1 MQSLKTM
8 YFHVRP
14 LLIAAAISLIL
25 AACNDHALDFRNA
38 KFVNGKIYAAETDA
52 PYSGKLVNVPSGL
65 LLPPQVGFNKDV
77 TNREIALQPLPP
89 RPTHATGFIGFLTT
103 ADIQAAVLCDARVS
117 NGYVEGNATC
127 KARGT
132 DDVRL
137 EMAFKDSR
145 LNGKLIAYAPE
156 TERRAL
162 AQVAF
167 KDGELDNWI
176 KEVLNRAE
184 DLFGEKTGQRTL
196 YAMFVNGRLDG
207 EVMKYTPDGKQLIYK
222 GLYAFGQPTD
232 TERTY
237 DPKTG
242 RLTGQA
248 EYLNGKLHGIVRRWN
263 PDGKLVYERDYQDGQ
278 LIATSEAVQACIVSQ
293 LVSREKASSG
303 LSRATLP
310 MDEWDATCKE
320 APRATPDRHPGFQ
333 GRRLAETP
341 GTP

>member
-8 YFHVRP
+8 NHVRP
-14 LLIAAAISLIL
+14 LLVAAAIAPIL
-25 AACNDHALDFRNA
+25 SACDDHALDFRN
-38 KFVNGKIYAAETDA
+38 VRSIDGKIYAAEADE

-65 LLPPQVGFNKDV
+65 LLKPLVGFNKV
-77 TNREIALQPLPP
+77 MTNLEIALRPLPP
-89 RPTHATGFIGFLTT
+89 GFMHAAGFRGFLAG
-103 ADIQAAVLCDARVS
+103 ADIQAAILCDARVS
-117 NGYVEGNATC
+117 NGYVDGNATC

-132 DDVRL
+132 NDVQL
-137 EMAFKDSR
+137 EMTFKNGR
-145 LNGKLIAYAPE
+145 LNGKLIAYAPK

-176 KEVLNRAE
+176 KEVLNRAK
-184 DLFGEKTGQRTL
+184 DLFDEKTGQRTL

-207 EVMKYTPDGKQLIYK
+207 EVMKYTPDGKQLIYI
-222 GLYAFGQPTD
+222 GLYAFGQPTG

-242 RLTGQA
+242 WLTGQA
-248 EYLNGKLHGIVRRWN
+248 EYVNGKLHGTVRRWT
-263 PDGKLVYERDYQDGQ
+263 DGKLVYERDYQDGQ
-278 LIATSEAVQACIVSQ
+278 LIATSEAVQACIVRQ
-293 LVSREKASSG
+293 LVSQEKASSE

-310 MDEWDATCKE
+310 MDEWDAACKE
-320 APRATPDRHPGFQ
+320 APRTTPDRHPGFQ

>member
-1 MQSLKTM
+1 ML
-8 YFHVRP
+8 HVRP
-14 LLIAAAISLIL
+14 LLIAAAISPIL
-25 AACNDHALDFRNA
+25 AACNDHTLDFRNA
-38 KFVNGKIYAAETDA
+38 KSINGKIHAAETDA
-52 PYSGKLVNVPSGL
+52 PYSGKLVNVPSCL
-65 LLPPQVGFNKDV
+65 LLTPQVDFNKDV

-89 RPTHATGFIGFLTT
+89 CFMHATGFRGFLP
-103 ADIQAAVLCDARVS
+103 ASDIQAAVLCDARVS

-137 EMAFKDSR
+137 EMAFKDGR

-156 TERRAL
+156 TQRRAL

-176 KEVLNRAE
+176 KEALNRAE
-184 DLFGEKTGQRTL
+184 DLFDEKTGQRTL

-207 EVMKYTPDGKQLIYK
+207 EVMKYTPDGKQIYK
-222 GLYAFGQPTD
+222 GLYAFGQPTG
-232 TERTY
+232 TEWTY

-242 RLTGQA
+242 RLTSQA
-248 EYLNGKLHGIVRRWN
+248 EYLNGKLHGTVRRWN

-278 LIATSEAVQACIVSQ
+278 LIATSEAVQACIVRQ
-293 LVSREKASSG
+293 LVSQEKASSE

-310 MDEWDATCKE
+310 MDEWDAACKE
-320 APRATPDRHPGFQ
+320 APRATPDRHPGSQ
-333 GRRLAETP
+333 GRRPAEMP